1 VSQTWLRSEE
11 ISRVGLT
18 SKAGHAFLMTHDDQR
33 GSATMRLGVLY
44 LTFDASKTGILAK
57 EAVGSNYRS
66 TWSSSGAGMC
76 S

>member
-1 VSQTWLRSEE
+1 MASERGNFASGAYVEGRSRFPHDPRR
-11 ISRVGLT
+11 SKRFRNHAVGRTVFDL
-18 SKAGHAFLMTHDDQR
+18 
-33 GSATMRLGVLY
+33 
-44 LTFDASKTGILAK
+44 FDASKTGILAK